1 VGRPAAG
8 GVGVKALVTG
18 GGGFLGG
25 AVVDALIARGDDVV
39 SLARGD
45 YPALR
50 ERGVATVRGDLAD
63 PAGARAAVEGVDV
76 VLHVAA
82 KAGIAGTAAEFRHS
96 NVEGTRVLLD
106 ACREAGVRRFVF
118 TSTPSVV
125 HTGGD
130 ITGGD
135 ESLPYATHF
144 DAPYPETKAESE
156 RMVLAANGPDLATVA
171 LRPHLVWG
179 PGDTQFV
186 PRILARARSGRL
198 RFVGDGSA
206 VVDTTYIDDAARAH
220 LDAADRLAPDAACA
234 GRPYFITSG
243 DPRPVRDLVNG
254 IVVAGGL
261 EPVRRTVP
269 LPVAVAAGAAVES
282 VWRVLE
288 RVPGLGDVGEPPMT
302 RFLARQLA
310 TAHWF
315 DIGAARRDLGY
326 VPQVPLD
333 EGFVRLAAS
342 LRSAAAR

>member
-1 VGRPAAG
+1 M
-8 GVGVKALVTG
+8 KALVTG

-25 AVVDALIARGDDVV
+25 AVVDALLAGGDGVT

-50 ERGVATVRGDLAD
+50 ERGVATVRGDLTD
-63 PAGARAAVEGVDV
+63 PAACRDALAGCDV
-76 VLHVAA
+76 VFHVAA
-82 KAGIAGTAAEFRHS
+82 KAGISGGDAAFRHS

-106 ACREAGVRRFVF
+106 ACRDAAVGRFVF

-130 ITGGD
+130 IRGGD

-144 DAPYPETKAESE
+144 ESAYPATKAEAE

-186 PRILARARSGRL
+186 PRILDRARSGRL

-206 VVDTTYIDDAARAH
+206 VVDTTYVDDAARSH
-220 LDAADRLAPDAACA
+220 LDAAAHLAPDAACA
-234 GRPYFITSG
+234 GRAYFVTSG

-261 EPVRRTVP
+261 APVRGTVP
-269 LPVAVAAGAAVES
+269 LPVALAAGAAVES

-288 RVPGLGDVGEPPMT
+288 RVGVFGEIGDPPMT

-310 TAHWF
+310 TDHWF
-315 DIGAARRDLGY
+315 DITAARRDLGY
-326 VPQVPLD
+326 APQVPLD

-342 LRSAAAR
+342 LRTSA

>member
-1 VGRPAAG
+1 M
-8 GVGVKALVTG
+8 KALVTG

-25 AVVDALIARGDDVV
+25 AVVDALLARGDDVT

-50 ERGVATVRGDLAD
+50 ERGVTTMRGDLAD
-63 PAGARAAVEGVDV
+63 PASVRQAVEGDGPVDV
-76 VLHVAA
+76 VFHVAA
-82 KAGIAGTAAEFRHS
+82 KAGIWGTDADFRRS
-96 NVEGTRVLLD
+96 NVDGTRVLLD
-106 ACREAGVRRFVF
+106 ACRAAGVRRFVF

-130 ITGGD
+130 IVGGD

-144 DAPYPETKAESE
+144 DSAYPETKAEAE
-156 RMVLAANGPDLATVA
+156 RLVLAANGPDLATVA

-179 PGDTQFV
+179 PGDTQLV
-186 PRILARARSGRL
+186 PRILDRARAGRL

-206 VVDTTYIDDAARAH
+206 VIDTTYVDDAAQAH
-220 LDAADRLAPDAACA
+220 LDAADRLHPHAACA

-261 EPVRRTVP
+261 EPVHGTVP
-269 LPVAVAAGAAVES
+269 LPVAVAAGAVVET

-288 RVPGLGDVGEPPMT
+288 RVVDVGDPPMT

-315 DIGAARRDLGY
+315 DISAARRDLGY
-326 VPQVPLD
+326 SPQVPLD
-333 EGFVRLAAS
+333 EGFVRLRGALQAAVG
-342 LRSAAAR
+342 